1 MLNRLGAADVVAPIS
16 WNVAMLGRNSGIVW
30 VPRETKVL
38 VLRDPESVDLN
49 SAGNITPRKVFARA
63 LCTHILL
70 RSAQLKRSTT
80 RESRNLV
87 R

>member
-1 MLNRLGAADVVAPIS
+1 M
-16 WNVAMLGRNSGIVW
+16 AMLGRNNGMVW

-49 SAGNITPRKVFARA
+49 RPENVNPRKVLNRA
-63 LCTHILL
+63 LGTQFSLL
-70 RSAQLKRSTT
+70 LALHKRSTT
-80 RESRNLV
+80 RGSRNLV